1 MTDVAADSPGLERAN
16 VNLVPRAGRALEQA
30 TALTENTETDVIN
43 HALQLYAYVNQVM
56 HDGGAV
62 FVQDAEDAAPQRI
75 KLF

>member
-1 MTDVAADSPGLERAN
+1 MTDPAAGGTGLERIN

-30 TALTENTETDVIN
+30 MALTEGTKTDVIN
-43 HALQLYAYVNQVM
+43 RALQLYAYIEQVM